1 MFPTIFS
8 WTVWR
13 IWGVGPWSTV
23 DPSLE
28 QDDIQ
33 LDQSGRG
40 ALKWYFNT
48 VDQLLQQSWKDLEG
62 IKLKLR
68 WGESTRVFCRFHFLK
83 QSRAWQDLP
92 IWGKRGQ
99 KQKQTFIISSHY
111 IGEKGKL
118 DSKYNSAHL
127 RLNNKRNKNELRKE
141 CWIEVTIMICL
152 QKTYGLYGKIHC
164 LVDIGQLT
172 SS

>member
-1 MFPTIFS
+1 MQHIIINLVQMFPTVFS

-33 LDQSGRG
+33 LDQSGRR

-99 KQKQTFIISSHY
+99 KQKIAYSEAKYDFLSVQNEYF
-111 IGEKGKL
+111 
-118 DSKYNSAHL
+118 DSINRFLPKRINHKY
-127 RLNNKRNKNELRKE
+127 
-141 CWIEVTIMICL
+141 T
-152 QKTYGLYGKIHC
+152 
-164 LVDIGQLT
+164 LV
-172 SS
+172 